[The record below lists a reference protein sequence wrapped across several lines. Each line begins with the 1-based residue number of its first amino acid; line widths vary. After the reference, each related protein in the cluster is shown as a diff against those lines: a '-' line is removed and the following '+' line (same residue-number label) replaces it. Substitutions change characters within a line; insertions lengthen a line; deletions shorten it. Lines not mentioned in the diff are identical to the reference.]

1 MDNLTVN
8 EYTFWPAIG
17 HEVSESLEATE
28 PQGMQERNN
37 I

>member
-1 MDNLTVN
+1 MDRGAWRATV
-8 EYTFWPAIG
+8 
-17 HEVSESLEATE
+17 HEVSENLEATE